1 MHRYTIEAVA
11 YDKDGRRLNGNVH
24 TIDAEFQRDA
34 EHNAESRQRYQVGTV
49 RVETRVLRV
58 DPKR

>member
-1 MHRYTIEAVA
+1 MPRYTIEAVA

-34 EHNAESRQRYQVGTV
+34 ERNAESRQKFQAGTA

-58 DPKR
+58 DPSR